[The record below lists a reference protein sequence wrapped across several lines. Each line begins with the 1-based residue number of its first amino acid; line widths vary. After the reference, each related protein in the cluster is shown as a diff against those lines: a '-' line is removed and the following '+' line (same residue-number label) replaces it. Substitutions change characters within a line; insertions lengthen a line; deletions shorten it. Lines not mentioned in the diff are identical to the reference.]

1 LAAWQ
6 GGSMS
11 TVDFFPARTIRGRV
25 AGLYAARGKGFETEQ
40 VESLKLDYEGIPGD
54 VHAGYLRRS
63 GPREPWYARGTEM
76 RNERQLSLL
85 AVDELAA
92 VAEGL
97 GVDKVA
103 PEWIGG
109 NILMDGIAHFSLL
122 PPRTIL
128 MFEGGVSIR
137 LDGDNGPCRAA
148 GRSVAKR
155 FAGRGDIEFGF
166 VKAARRRRGVL
177 GWVERAGIIQPG
189 ETVTVRIWEQ
199 WIYPADKAGS

>member
-6 GGSMS
+6 GGSVS
-11 TVDFFPARTIRGRV
+11 AVKFFPARTVRGRV
-25 AGLYAARGKGFETEQ
+25 AGLYAARGESFETER
-40 VESLKLDYEGIPGD
+40 VESLRLDYQGIPGD

-63 GPREPWYARGTEM
+63 GPREPWYKRGTEM

-97 GVDKVA
+97 GVDRVA

-109 NILMDGIAHFSLL
+109 NILLEGIPHFSLL
-122 PPRTIL
+122 PARSIL
-128 MFEGGVSIR
+128 IFEGGVSIR
-137 LDGDNGPCRAA
+137 LDGDNGPCRAS

-155 FAGRGDIEFGF
+155 FKGREDIEFEF
-166 VKAARRRRGVL
+166 VKAAKRRRGVL
-177 GWVERAGIIQPG
+177 GWVERAGVIEPG
-189 ETVTVRIWEQ
+189 ETVNVRIWEQ
-199 WIYPADKAGS
+199 WIYPTDKGS